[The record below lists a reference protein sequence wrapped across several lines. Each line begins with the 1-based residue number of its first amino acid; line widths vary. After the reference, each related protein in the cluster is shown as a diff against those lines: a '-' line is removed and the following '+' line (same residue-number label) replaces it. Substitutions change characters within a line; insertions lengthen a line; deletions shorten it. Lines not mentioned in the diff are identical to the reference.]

1 MSGIKE
7 VVALIQLDLN
17 TKIVVFGQ
25 YAEGYYSGVKLFK
38 YVILP
43 TEQYE
48 QFKLDKAFDGVE
60 DYVYD
65 LDGKHSAV
73 ESEFTKYTTTVKY
86 FLSYEDDYNS
96 VVNNNF
102 DFSKTNDNWYNELF
116 GENGL
121 YEFNLYDLTNNYIKQ
136 LISLKKETVSYQIL
150 VKQDR
155 FNEMKKSLIEH
166 FGSDISI
173 IKKQLLFNNGA
184 RYKNKKKR
192 GIILMNIAEATDGML
207 NNVKDVLDLMVG
219 GHFGKRMTLEQILYM
234 SMIGKGDC
242 LYYVM
247 VGDDKGSYVQDFIRL
262 MVNVSGQE
270 SVNYLNHNELF
281 TGIHLLRNSD
291 KLVIGSGTVAKT
303 MSEKDDVVLK
313 YLVDGESLYIKPL
326 YPRVDSFTLRF
337 GGVVVQKVDKSSF
350 EEFIGS
356 MSESLKRRVSMIEFV
371 EVDVKERFNFDG
383 DVEFIEELKLYLMER
398 YGQI

>member
-1 MSGIKE
+1 
-7 VVALIQLDLN
+7 
-17 TKIVVFGQ
+17 
-25 YAEGYYSGVKLFK
+25 
-38 YVILP
+38 
-43 TEQYE
+43 
-48 QFKLDKAFDGVE
+48 
-60 DYVYD
+60 
-65 LDGKHSAV
+65 
-73 ESEFTKYTTTVKY
+73 
-86 FLSYEDDYNS
+86 
-96 VVNNNF
+96 
-102 DFSKTNDNWYNELF
+102 
-116 GENGL
+116 
-121 YEFNLYDLTNNYIKQ
+121 
-136 LISLKKETVSYQIL
+136 
-150 VKQDR
+150 
-155 FNEMKKSLIEH
+155 
-166 FGSDISI
+166 
-173 IKKQLLFNNGA
+173 
-184 RYKNKKKR
+184 
-192 GIILMNIAEATDGML
+192 MNIAEATDGML

-281 TGIHLLRNSD
+281 TGIHLLSNSD

-398 YGQI
+398 YG

>member
-1 MSGIKE
+1 M
-7 VVALIQLDLN
+7 
-17 TKIVVFGQ
+17 
-25 YAEGYYSGVKLFK
+25 FK

-173 IKKQLLFNNGA
+173 IKK
-184 RYKNKKKR
+184 
-192 GIILMNIAEATDGML
+192 
-207 NNVKDVLDLMVG
+207 
-219 GHFGKRMTLEQILYM
+219 
-234 SMIGKGDC
+234 
-242 LYYVM
+242 
-247 VGDDKGSYVQDFIRL
+247 
-262 MVNVSGQE
+262 
-270 SVNYLNHNELF
+270 
-281 TGIHLLRNSD
+281 
-291 KLVIGSGTVAKT
+291 
-303 MSEKDDVVLK
+303 
-313 YLVDGESLYIKPL
+313 
-326 YPRVDSFTLRF
+326 
-337 GGVVVQKVDKSSF
+337 
-350 EEFIGS
+350 
-356 MSESLKRRVSMIEFV
+356 
-371 EVDVKERFNFDG
+371 
-383 DVEFIEELKLYLMER
+383 
-398 YGQI
+398 

>member
-1 MSGIKE
+1 
-7 VVALIQLDLN
+7 
-17 TKIVVFGQ
+17 
-25 YAEGYYSGVKLFK
+25 
-38 YVILP
+38 
-43 TEQYE
+43 
-48 QFKLDKAFDGVE
+48 
-60 DYVYD
+60 
-65 LDGKHSAV
+65 
-73 ESEFTKYTTTVKY
+73 
-86 FLSYEDDYNS
+86 
-96 VVNNNF
+96 
-102 DFSKTNDNWYNELF
+102 
-116 GENGL
+116 
-121 YEFNLYDLTNNYIKQ
+121 
-136 LISLKKETVSYQIL
+136 
-150 VKQDR
+150 
-155 FNEMKKSLIEH
+155 
-166 FGSDISI
+166 
-173 IKKQLLFNNGA
+173 
-184 RYKNKKKR
+184 
-192 GIILMNIAEATDGML
+192 MNIAEATDGML

-398 YGQI
+398 YG

>member
-102 DFSKTNDNWYNELF
+102 DFSNTNDNWYNELF

>member
-1 MSGIKE
+1 M
-7 VVALIQLDLN
+7 
-17 TKIVVFGQ
+17 
-25 YAEGYYSGVKLFK
+25 
-38 YVILP
+38 ILP

-102 DFSKTNDNWYNELF
+102 DFSNTNDNWYNELF

-173 IKKQLLFNNGA
+173 IKK
-184 RYKNKKKR
+184 
-192 GIILMNIAEATDGML
+192 
-207 NNVKDVLDLMVG
+207 
-219 GHFGKRMTLEQILYM
+219 
-234 SMIGKGDC
+234 
-242 LYYVM
+242 
-247 VGDDKGSYVQDFIRL
+247 
-262 MVNVSGQE
+262 
-270 SVNYLNHNELF
+270 
-281 TGIHLLRNSD
+281 
-291 KLVIGSGTVAKT
+291 
-303 MSEKDDVVLK
+303 
-313 YLVDGESLYIKPL
+313 
-326 YPRVDSFTLRF
+326 
-337 GGVVVQKVDKSSF
+337 
-350 EEFIGS
+350 
-356 MSESLKRRVSMIEFV
+356 
-371 EVDVKERFNFDG
+371 
-383 DVEFIEELKLYLMER
+383 
-398 YGQI
+398 

>member
-1 MSGIKE
+1 M
-7 VVALIQLDLN
+7 
-17 TKIVVFGQ
+17 
-25 YAEGYYSGVKLFK
+25 
-38 YVILP
+38 ILP

-173 IKKQLLFNNGA
+173 IKK
-184 RYKNKKKR
+184 
-192 GIILMNIAEATDGML
+192 
-207 NNVKDVLDLMVG
+207 
-219 GHFGKRMTLEQILYM
+219 
-234 SMIGKGDC
+234 
-242 LYYVM
+242 
-247 VGDDKGSYVQDFIRL
+247 
-262 MVNVSGQE
+262 
-270 SVNYLNHNELF
+270 
-281 TGIHLLRNSD
+281 
-291 KLVIGSGTVAKT
+291 
-303 MSEKDDVVLK
+303 
-313 YLVDGESLYIKPL
+313 
-326 YPRVDSFTLRF
+326 
-337 GGVVVQKVDKSSF
+337 
-350 EEFIGS
+350 
-356 MSESLKRRVSMIEFV
+356 
-371 EVDVKERFNFDG
+371 
-383 DVEFIEELKLYLMER
+383 
-398 YGQI
+398 

>member
-1 MSGIKE
+1 
-7 VVALIQLDLN
+7 
-17 TKIVVFGQ
+17 
-25 YAEGYYSGVKLFK
+25 
-38 YVILP
+38 
-43 TEQYE
+43 
-48 QFKLDKAFDGVE
+48 
-60 DYVYD
+60 
-65 LDGKHSAV
+65 
-73 ESEFTKYTTTVKY
+73 
-86 FLSYEDDYNS
+86 
-96 VVNNNF
+96 
-102 DFSKTNDNWYNELF
+102 
-116 GENGL
+116 
-121 YEFNLYDLTNNYIKQ
+121 
-136 LISLKKETVSYQIL
+136 
-150 VKQDR
+150 
-155 FNEMKKSLIEH
+155 
-166 FGSDISI
+166 
-173 IKKQLLFNNGA
+173 
-184 RYKNKKKR
+184 
-192 GIILMNIAEATDGML
+192 MNIAEATDGML

-313 YLVDGESLYIKPL
+313 HLVDGESLYIKPL

-398 YGQI
+398 YG

>member
-1 MSGIKE
+1 
-7 VVALIQLDLN
+7 
-17 TKIVVFGQ
+17 
-25 YAEGYYSGVKLFK
+25 
-38 YVILP
+38 
-43 TEQYE
+43 
-48 QFKLDKAFDGVE
+48 
-60 DYVYD
+60 
-65 LDGKHSAV
+65 
-73 ESEFTKYTTTVKY
+73 
-86 FLSYEDDYNS
+86 
-96 VVNNNF
+96 
-102 DFSKTNDNWYNELF
+102 
-116 GENGL
+116 
-121 YEFNLYDLTNNYIKQ
+121 
-136 LISLKKETVSYQIL
+136 
-150 VKQDR
+150 
-155 FNEMKKSLIEH
+155 
-166 FGSDISI
+166 
-173 IKKQLLFNNGA
+173 
-184 RYKNKKKR
+184 
-192 GIILMNIAEATDGML
+192 MNIAEATDGML

-242 LYYVM
+242 LYYMM

-398 YGQI
+398 YG

>member
-1 MSGIKE
+1 
-7 VVALIQLDLN
+7 
-17 TKIVVFGQ
+17 
-25 YAEGYYSGVKLFK
+25 
-38 YVILP
+38 
-43 TEQYE
+43 
-48 QFKLDKAFDGVE
+48 
-60 DYVYD
+60 
-65 LDGKHSAV
+65 
-73 ESEFTKYTTTVKY
+73 
-86 FLSYEDDYNS
+86 
-96 VVNNNF
+96 
-102 DFSKTNDNWYNELF
+102 
-116 GENGL
+116 
-121 YEFNLYDLTNNYIKQ
+121 
-136 LISLKKETVSYQIL
+136 
-150 VKQDR
+150 
-155 FNEMKKSLIEH
+155 
-166 FGSDISI
+166 
-173 IKKQLLFNNGA
+173 
-184 RYKNKKKR
+184 
-192 GIILMNIAEATDGML
+192 MNIAEATDGML

-242 LYYVM
+242 LYYMM

-281 TGIHLLRNSD
+281 TGIHLLSNSD

-398 YGQI
+398 YG